1 MFNCTAST
9 CFFPTGISVILPY
22 FDVDGSSVAV
32 LKFVTQCL
40 HNLMLGLV
48 DCEAPTKQ
56 FWVMCGENRR
66 RHQPSIRPKLFQFLS
81 GTCCRPLLAVNQHP
95 SGTLTPGAALKSK
108 HSDSFSPSK
117 QRRYRGWYDPCSF
130 LLGEILIGVRCHPV
144 AQNLPPIQSVRIIT
158 EGDKNTKAY
167 EGKRRKAGRNM
178 IKIVAPNMSL
188 FVLHALLMVTAS
200 LPAAWSLPGP
210 PNLANLMATMHDR
223 PFRSLADLKAYTD
236 GILDVANLQISKAF
250 SVETRRYKRDLD
262 VTSMKVNRTET
273 MTLSFSSLLQ
283 EVSALQVLAAQD
295 KDYWVLGYHSHHDLM
310 VLEVS
315 RNESGVHQLVDS
327 ELHIFGGVDKIASHI
342 IGGQLWIAVAPPAA
356 NFVGIVRVDLTSPTA
371 AESSQIIPGEGL
383 VGGCSCSRRRA
394 SCIWS
399 SGPRTPLAMVHFMP
413 DLGIFLSLSNEGFSD
428 TGFSEWGNYYLVF
441 AMSYS
446 EGSQV
451 YKFDPVV
458 QTVTLLQQLPDTDV
472 YKVLHYIEAQENKHY
487 IVTLNNEGSTK
498 IYWWTSEQL
507 LLWQAL
513 DSLPL
518 TRESSSVQ
526 AFLFTSFETII
537 MVSNGGRI
545 TIYTDD
551 TSAHYRSDF
560 VIETKCNIID
570 NMFMVPMEGNH
581 VLIYTCKDDHGNTNL
596 EAQNVAIEEI
606 ELEPPV
612 NVPGELLLCL
622 KDLRSELV
630 GSQRALSYIES
641 VTTTGGLMTTDKNQ
655 TWTGPV
661 TFSGGLSVRGKT
673 SFQTVTIKGAD
684 AVDPNADTFRNFSN
698 KTSEIEDLVETLAS
712 NIPDILYHSGNQEIT
727 GPVDATSLS
736 SDKFESNVINIDKL
750 NDVPLLNMH
759 HVFMMNGIAQN
770 VSSVLSL
777 HTMNTER
784 FVTRTEL
791 PATSINGVY
800 SNQFMLKNA
809 TSQEVT
815 GHHAYDHVHAT
826 AINSDVSMLINGVD
840 TEHMVMKDAN
850 ATFTSVKTFQN
861 FTVAKSLDAGLVNG
875 VDLADLSNRT
885 VYTTGQSTQILRGDY
900 TLRAVKVEGNAD
912 VKLINNVD
920 LKLLNE
926 SVVRTSGDFTLS
938 GKIAYRGD
946 VSVEGNVT
954 NPRVNEIPWKDM
966 IKVSSSDVISGNYYF
981 DDATIATAMNSG
993 NVNGL
998 NFSQDVVLTTG
1009 DHIID
1014 GRITFNDSVRVTS
1027 GEGVLMAEGATIN
1040 LVDPSSLRM
1049 MEYTEIFMISDAI
1062 NLTVPLQVT
1071 GNVTA
1076 HTINNLAMDGIG
1088 SRYWRKS
1095 TDQVITASP
1104 SLKNATFRD
1113 TVNGAR
1119 LNQQQ
1124 MTNYLNTQGP
1134 QTVTG
1139 SYVFKAPVSIEGDMQ
1154 MVDHKTIDDVDISA
1168 LEEEVIDLTSDQ
1180 FIEGEVRLT
1189 FMEKIEAS
1197 SMSLSN
1203 ANLLLESLNGFDL
1216 KEAATDI
1223 VLANESATISGPLDF
1238 AGTVTVG
1245 QLHVTGTVDG
1255 VDVDDLATRSLKR
1268 EALQSQLVEGKIT
1281 VDGAVHLNSAPNLH
1295 VVNNKSWADHLG
1307 KVVPLNHDG
1316 IITGTKIIDQ
1326 PVFVLGDFNPSTVNG
1341 IDLAELVPRILT
1353 KSGNQSIIG
1362 NYTFSSNITATNID
1376 APVIDEVNT
1385 SDLLLLD
1392 QDGFLEG
1399 TVVFEENVVMSSVLS
1414 GTGLLDGCD
1423 VMELE
1428 MSASW
1433 NKSVGEVDIFSPVNL
1448 HKLVVKE
1455 NAISEIILA
1464 GSSKIN
1470 VQHFLETL
1478 VRKSS
1483 DQEITGNTTFSAD
1496 VQINDL
1502 WAETLDG
1509 VYVDKLYNIAVQD
1522 NQDTVISCD
1531 LQFTNEVSVA
1541 NLTVSRTISRL
1552 DTDGVLINF
1561 LNISALGSRA
1571 VLTTSDSLF
1580 IDGSKIFV
1588 DGFAAGNLDISE
1600 SLGDVLASDLIVV
1613 SKDWEVPSGITF
1625 EAPISVSENLKVDG
1639 HLDGID
1645 LKQLL
1650 EERVTLNG
1658 NGTLTSHCI
1667 FEEIEVKGNLEV
1679 EEINTLTL
1687 SDVVVKSGKSQQH
1700 ITGVKEL
1707 NGGLFVNGTIDL
1719 MQINEMDIMELNR
1732 SVVWKDKPATFGKS
1746 LVIENVVDSETSVTV
1761 QGTVNG
1767 LGLHDLDHEVS
1778 NIMSNIKSQSEK
1790 MTDLSTK
1797 FMNVQNDNDR
1807 LTCDDNGVTRT
1818 YFVTVGRMA
1827 DVTDLTETTLVTA
1840 LRLEENQLV
1849 KVWSTLTHNSAS
1861 TVDMT
1866 KVNDRWYMLVANAAT
1881 GNSTSDPYTA
1891 KSLVYGWFPSEEKFL
1906 VQGEYMGDHVT
1917 SAIFLSSS
1925 EPVQE
1930 HFFAL
1935 AQLKAADF
1943 SSFEDNVKYTTKVLV
1958 FRFDVRTSKF
1968 KPYES
1973 LASYGVVAQEQMRIG
1988 DDLYLLLLSE
1998 HTRTL
2003 DVYEYIF
2010 SEGFRLYQQISV
2022 CDRPVDLQKMETKNR
2037 PLVWISCKNPEAIL
2051 TLRFNTKGFFYE

>member
-1 MFNCTAST
+1 MRASGV
-9 CFFPTGISVILPY
+9 FFTHRPLKVEGL
-22 FDVDGSSVAV
+22 GSSTDAIVAPAIS
-32 LKFVTQCL
+32 T
-40 HNLMLGLV
+40 
-48 DCEAPTKQ
+48 
-56 FWVMCGENRR
+56 
-66 RHQPSIRPKLFQFLS
+66 
-81 GTCCRPLLAVNQHP
+81 
-95 SGTLTPGAALKSK
+95 TLTPSHTNTATRFPPLRYRHQSCSK
-108 HSDSFSPSK
+108 HPFYRRTPRLMRANDGKLVKHNGRSK
-117 QRRYRGWYDPCSF
+117 PQLTKSSTQLQNSNQIVLF
-130 LLGEILIGVRCHPV
+130 LKLLGSYEHYSNSILMRMY
-144 AQNLPPIQSVRIIT
+144 LFS
-158 EGDKNTKAY
+158 
-167 EGKRRKAGRNM
+167 GRNM

-327 ELHIFGGVDKIASHI
+327 ELHIFGGVDKIAPHHRRTALDCGGPPSSQFRGNREGGPHFADGSRVQSDYPWRR
-342 IGGQLWIAVAPPAA
+342 IGGRLFMFEAA
-356 NFVGIVRVDLTSPTA
+356 GELYLVVGAKDPTGDGSLHA
-371 AESSQIIPGEGL
+371 RSRLYRLNGNYFDRQDEL
-383 VGGCSCSRRRA
+383 VF
-394 SCIWS
+394 
-399 SGPRTPLAMVHFMP
+399 RTKDVY
-413 DLGIFLSLSNEGFSD
+413 DV

-1180 FIEGEVRLT
+1180 FIEGEVKIDGKLT
-1189 FMEKIEAS
+1189 IDGD
-1197 SMSLSN
+1197 MSITGK
-1203 ANLLLESLNGFDL
+1203 LNG
-1216 KEAATDI
+1216 
-1223 VLANESATISGPLDF
+1223 
-1238 AGTVTVG
+1238 
-1245 QLHVTGTVDG
+1245 
-1255 VDVDDLATRSLKR
+1255 
-1268 EALQSQLVEGKIT
+1268 
-1281 VDGAVHLNSAPNLH
+1281 
-1295 VVNNKSWADHLG
+1295 W
-1307 KVVPLNHDG
+1307 
-1316 IITGTKIIDQ
+1316 
-1326 PVFVLGDFNPSTVNG
+1326 
-1341 IDLAELVPRILT
+1341 
-1353 KSGNQSIIG
+1353 
-1362 NYTFSSNITATNID
+1362 
-1376 APVIDEVNT
+1376 
-1385 SDLLLLD
+1385 
-1392 QDGFLEG
+1392 
-1399 TVVFEENVVMSSVLS
+1399 
-1414 GTGLLDGCD
+1414 
-1423 VMELE
+1423 
-1428 MSASW
+1428 
-1433 NKSVGEVDIFSPVNL
+1433 
-1448 HKLVVKE
+1448 
-1455 NAISEIILA
+1455 
-1464 GSSKIN
+1464 
-1470 VQHFLETL
+1470 
-1478 VRKSS
+1478 
-1483 DQEITGNTTFSAD
+1483 
-1496 VQINDL
+1496 
-1502 WAETLDG
+1502 
-1509 VYVDKLYNIAVQD
+1509 
-1522 NQDTVISCD
+1522 
-1531 LQFTNEVSVA
+1531 
-1541 NLTVSRTISRL
+1541 
-1552 DTDGVLINF
+1552 
-1561 LNISALGSRA
+1561 
-1571 VLTTSDSLF
+1571 
-1580 IDGSKIFV
+1580 
-1588 DGFAAGNLDISE
+1588 
-1600 SLGDVLASDLIVV
+1600 
-1613 SKDWEVPSGITF
+1613 
-1625 EAPISVSENLKVDG
+1625 
-1639 HLDGID
+1639 
-1645 LKQLL
+1645 
-1650 EERVTLNG
+1650 
-1658 NGTLTSHCI
+1658 
-1667 FEEIEVKGNLEV
+1667 
-1679 EEINTLTL
+1679 
-1687 SDVVVKSGKSQQH
+1687 
-1700 ITGVKEL
+1700 
-1707 NGGLFVNGTIDL
+1707 
-1719 MQINEMDIMELNR
+1719 
-1732 SVVWKDKPATFGKS
+1732 
-1746 LVIENVVDSETSVTV
+1746 
-1761 QGTVNG
+1761 
-1767 LGLHDLDHEVS
+1767 
-1778 NIMSNIKSQSEK
+1778 
-1790 MTDLSTK
+1790 
-1797 FMNVQNDNDR
+1797 
-1807 LTCDDNGVTRT
+1807 
-1818 YFVTVGRMA
+1818 
-1827 DVTDLTETTLVTA
+1827 DLTQT
-1840 LRLEENQLV
+1840 
-1849 KVWSTLTHNSAS
+1849 
-1861 TVDMT
+1861 
-1866 KVNDRWYMLVANAAT
+1866 
-1881 GNSTSDPYTA
+1881 
-1891 KSLVYGWFPSEEKFL
+1891 
-1906 VQGEYMGDHVT
+1906 
-1917 SAIFLSSS
+1917 
-1925 EPVQE
+1925 
-1930 HFFAL
+1930 
-1935 AQLKAADF
+1935 
-1943 SSFEDNVKYTTKVLV
+1943 
-1958 FRFDVRTSKF
+1958 
-1968 KPYES
+1968 
-1973 LASYGVVAQEQMRIG
+1973 
-1988 DDLYLLLLSE
+1988 
-1998 HTRTL
+1998 
-2003 DVYEYIF
+2003 
-2010 SEGFRLYQQISV
+2010 
-2022 CDRPVDLQKMETKNR
+2022 C
-2037 PLVWISCKNPEAIL
+2037 
-2051 TLRFNTKGFFYE
+2051 